1 MSERILLIEDEA
13 AIAESVAYSL
23 ASDGFR
29 VEIAADGLAGL
40 NALRSFSPD
49 LIILDLMLPKLSGLE
64 LCRMVRKESTV
75 PIIMLTAMSEEV
87 DRIIGLELGADDYVP
102 KPFSMRELAA
112 RVRAVLR
119 RADTS
124 RVDERITG
132 LTVGDIE
139 MDVARRRVTIHGSQV
154 HLPRKQ
160 FEILRI
166 LMANKDRVVDR
177 DDLFRKAWGADTARE
192 SSRLDVHMRW
202 LREKVEPDPSHPR
215 YIRTLRGIGYKMV
228 SGE

>member
-13 AIAESVAYSL
+13 PIAESVAYSL
-23 ASDGFR
+23 AGDGFR

-40 NALRSFSPD
+40 NALRTFSPD
-49 LIILDLMLPKLSGLE
+49 LIILDLMLPKLSGLD
-64 LCRMVRKESTV
+64 LCRMVRKESSV

-87 DRIIGLELGADDYVP
+87 DRILGLEMGADDYVP

-119 RADTS
+119 RADAARANEQITS
-124 RVDERITG
+124 IA
-132 LTVGDIE
+132 VGDIE

-154 HLPRKQ
+154 HLPLKQ
-160 FEILRI
+160 FELLRI
-166 LMANKDRVVDR
+166 LMVNKDKVIDR
-177 DDLFRKAWGADTARE
+177 EDLFRKVWGTDIPYD
-192 SSRLDVHMRW
+192 SNSLDVHMRW
-202 LREKVEPDPSHPR
+202 LRQKVEPDPSHPR